1 MIEYFSLLIIYTG
14 DADNLKALYR
24 RGQALLGSKKWQAAS
39 RDLERAV
46 RLSVGDPSQQRLIR
60 DKLQEAKDEIGI
72 MRASGK
78 FVETGKYRPTVG
90 CDDCFAELGIFTDN
104 PSQI

>member
-1 MIEYFSLLIIYTG
+1 MTEYFVFSIG

-24 RGQALLGSKKWQAAS
+24 RGQALLGSKKWQSAAI
-39 RDLERAV
+39 DLERAV

-72 MRASGK
+72 MRASGT
-78 FVETGKYRPTVG
+78 FVEFGKYPGPLLVVTIMYVMLVFG
-90 CDDCFAELGIFTDN
+90 WNSSEV
-104 PSQI
+104 S